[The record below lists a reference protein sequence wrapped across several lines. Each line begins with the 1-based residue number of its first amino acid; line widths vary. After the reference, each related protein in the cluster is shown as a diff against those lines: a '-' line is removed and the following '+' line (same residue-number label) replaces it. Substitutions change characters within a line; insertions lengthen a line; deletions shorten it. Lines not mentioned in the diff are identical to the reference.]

1 DDDVVL
7 RDRDAGLRAV
17 VEAEI
22 LDRVEDDRDRVGSVL
37 VDERR
42 DEVAELLLRERAV
55 EEVVVGRV
63 LAVELADRLAERAVD
78 LRVEDHAARGGED
91 ELALPQVLDRRL
103 EADLLG

>member
-1 DDDVVL
+1 
-7 RDRDAGLRAV
+7 AV

-22 LDRVEDDRDRVGSVL
+22 LDRVEHDRDGVRAVF

-55 EEVVVGRV
+55 EEVVVRRV
-63 LAVELADRLAERAVD
+63 LAVELADRVTQRAVD
-78 LRVEDHAARGGED
+78 LRVEDHAARGRED

-103 EADLLG
+103 DADLLGVERELDLFL